1 MRALQ
6 VGNNAVAQIII
17 EAAHLKSDLIKQ
29 KWISIVST
37 NLSPLR
43 PVNFLLLF
51 LRIEIKAHWFY
62 ISKTRPSPI
71 LGNVLTLK

>member
-1 MRALQ
+1 MRASQ
-6 VGNNAVAQIII
+6 VGNNVVVQIII

-29 KWISIVST
+29 KWIYKFISITPTEFS
-37 NLSPLR
+37 S
-43 PVNFLLLF
+43 F